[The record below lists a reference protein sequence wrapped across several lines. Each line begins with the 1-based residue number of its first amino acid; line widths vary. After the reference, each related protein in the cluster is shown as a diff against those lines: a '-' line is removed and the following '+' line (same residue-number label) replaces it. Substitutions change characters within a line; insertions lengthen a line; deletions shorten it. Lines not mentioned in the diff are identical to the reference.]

1 LTYSFNAYI
10 IRQQKVAA
18 LLASDNPVSVAVLA
32 ALYMIKAGK
41 NNFQRL
47 EFKKKVLEVAIIK
60 KLNKQK
66 SFRLLN
72 FVNHL
77 ITLPKDLQEEFQNF
91 TQSPK
96 IQEKMPIDK
105 ETLMLFGGK
114 AFAELQQEA
123 IEQGIE
129 KGIEQGIEKGAEKER
144 MRLIMNARRTMGVSA
159 EQIANMMGLNTHYVQ
174 SVLDK
179 FEKKA

>member
-1 LTYSFNAYI
+1 
-10 IRQQKVAA
+10 
-18 LLASDNPVSVAVLA
+18 
-32 ALYMIKAGK
+32 M
-41 NNFQRL
+41 
-47 EFKKKVLEVAIIK
+47 
-60 KLNKQK
+60 
-66 SFRLLN
+66 
-72 FVNHL
+72 
-77 ITLPKDLQEEFQNF
+77 TLPKTLETAFKEF
-91 TQSPK
+91 TLSPK
-96 IQEKMPIDK
+96 IQEKMPISK

-129 KGIEQGIEKGAEKER
+129 KGIEKGAEKER

-174 SVLDK
+174 SVIDK